1 MVAYSAYDLPR
12 DADIIRYF
20 HAAAGYP
27 VRSTWLKY
35 IGAGN
40 YALWPG
46 LTLTNATKYY
56 PSSEATNMV
65 NLVQRHQ
72 VAKSTKPKPPPPS
85 ATEEPMPQF
94 QSNELFLQVKPI
106 NKLYTDDTGRFPIR
120 SWSGNLYIMITY
132 HCDVNLILAV
142 PFKTRKDTH
151 RVIACNK

>member
-1 MVAYSAYDLPR
+1 MPNNAKQDTLAAYSADDPPIFM
-12 DADIIRYF
+12 AIIRYF

-46 LTLTNATKYY
+46 LTLTNATNYY

-65 NLVQRHQ
+65 HLVQKHR
-72 VAKSTKPKPPPPS
+72 VEKSTKPKPPQPS
-85 ATEEPMPQF
+85 ATEEPMPHL

-106 NKLYTDDTGRFPIR
+106 SKLYNDDTGCFPIR
-120 SWSGNLYIMITY
+120 S
-132 HCDVNLILAV
+132 
-142 PFKTRKDTH
+142 
-151 RVIACNK
+151 